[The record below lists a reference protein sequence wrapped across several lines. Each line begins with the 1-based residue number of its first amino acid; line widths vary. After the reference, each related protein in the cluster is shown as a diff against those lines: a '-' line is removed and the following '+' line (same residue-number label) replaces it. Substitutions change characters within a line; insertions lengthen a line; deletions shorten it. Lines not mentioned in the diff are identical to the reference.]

1 MKNIIAIGLV
11 STLGLTGCMTTG
23 TSNPYSPYG
32 GGNIQYLTPGEE
44 SNSAIKKACAV
55 NHQVGLAI
63 FGAVAGALLSDDP
76 AVGAAIGGTLGHGLG
91 TSLDHASCNT
101 AKKAAA
107 KAMSNPNTKITW
119 RTSKASGY
127 SIVDTTTL
135 QRKDVIWV
143 NGQEKVSFS
152 SVQRLPS
159 GRIVSRK

>member
-23 TSNPYSPYG
+23 SNPYSPYG

-44 SNSAIKKACAV
+44 SNSAIQKACAV

-91 TSLDHASCNT
+91 TSLDNASCNT
-101 AKKAAA
+101 AKKAAKLAMNNAGTKYTWKTA
-107 KAMSNPNTKITW
+107 KSH
-119 RTSKASGY
+119 GY
-127 SIVDTTTL
+127 SVVNSRTH

-143 NGQEKVSFS
+143 NGVEKVSYT
-152 SVQRLPS
+152 SVSRLSS
-159 GRIVSRK
+159 GRWVSKS